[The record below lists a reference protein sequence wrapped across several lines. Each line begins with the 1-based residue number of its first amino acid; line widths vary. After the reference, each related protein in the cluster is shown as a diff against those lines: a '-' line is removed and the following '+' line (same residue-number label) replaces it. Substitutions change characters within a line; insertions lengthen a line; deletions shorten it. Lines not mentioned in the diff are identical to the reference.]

1 MNLAAHQENAYQAII
16 NVTVRRIVPI
26 IAMKT
31 DVTTEA
37 TEMEVMQIALN
48 KEMKVLFT
56 FPQQAPPTS
65 SYHRGCTIV
74 SRWTTKKN
82 ALS

>member
-37 TEMEVMQIALN
+37 TEMEVIQKTL
-48 KEMKVLFT
+48 K
-56 FPQQAPPTS
+56 
-65 SYHRGCTIV
+65 
-74 SRWTTKKN
+74 
-82 ALS
+82 

>member
-37 TEMEVMQIALN
+37 TAMEVIQKTL
-48 KEMKVLFT
+48 K
-56 FPQQAPPTS
+56 
-65 SYHRGCTIV
+65 
-74 SRWTTKKN
+74 
-82 ALS
+82 